1 MEKEFEKVA
10 EVITLLDGICLS
22 YYGKFK
28 KDVLK
33 FFEWKFAPLTDGT
46 TSTEIILIY
55 PKSLNNPITAE
66 QIEPYKIDV

>member
-1 MEKEFEKVA
+1 MKKEFEKVA

-22 YYGKFK
+22 CYGKFK
-28 KDVLK
+28 KCVLK
-33 FFEWKFAPLTDGT
+33 FFEWEFAPLTDGT
-46 TSTEIILIY
+46 TSAEIILIY